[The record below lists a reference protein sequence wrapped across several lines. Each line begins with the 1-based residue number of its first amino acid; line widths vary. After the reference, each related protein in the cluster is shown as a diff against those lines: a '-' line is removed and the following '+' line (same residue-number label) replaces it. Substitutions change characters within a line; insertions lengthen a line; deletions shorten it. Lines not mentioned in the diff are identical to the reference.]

1 MADPRDT
8 PDPVDSDVDVDDVY
22 GEGGV
27 TPDLLDR
34 RPVVPRT
41 VASLYE
47 SRPGL
52 NPTHAVKTF
61 VEAVN
66 LQERYGHLRVVDDL
80 IGLQRRVGDTI
91 ERYTDKLRNAE
102 ARSGTSES
110 ARFGI
115 GHFGGER
122 AVVYVVDWS
131 FFAGSLGEVA
141 GEKFVQ
147 AAELAEREGLP
158 LISMGASSGV
168 RQHENVLGLVQMQR
182 MAAAANKF
190 QHTTNRPYV
199 SVLAGQVWGGM
210 SASAVPVADLIVALE
225 GTDYGFAGR
234 RVIETFEGREVPR
247 GLQSAEANYLDRNVD
262 VLVKDV
268 DELISFIGQV
278 LTSGRHSHRIKPGDR
293 DGARDEAAVAPGS
306 RTVTAGPEGFSA
318 ALWDRQEVEQSVDVP
333 RERRDRD
340 SASTRDSLMARYNEI
355 AAGAGRLDTEYFL
368 RHVFDA
374 AVPFYNHVRF
384 EDQKAYPSIIAALAS
399 LGGQSFMVIG
409 DQPSYTI
416 SGGYVG
422 KRPANPSPEDFE
434 YAVRMMTAAER
445 WDLPIVFFTDTLGA
459 MPSMAAE
466 RRGQSRAIAQSIKR
480 AASHPYPTISVISGA
495 MGSGGGLATTPFG
508 RETIMLDSALGFV
521 SEPRSTAS
529 ILYSV
534 ANPTVEQVGM
544 TLETMKASALDLKAQ
559 GLVDTIVHDA
569 DEPAETARE
578 LRAAITKGYN
588 DQHGLNPRRL
598 RRQADERL
606 RPRTLGK
613 LATVEERHAGSHEE
627 QPQQQHLGADETQ
640 RRHLRADEAPQQHRD
655 DHRPDPR
662 HAPEPGLT
670 TE

>member
-1 MADPRDT
+1 MAAPPEKHHASDTDP
-8 PDPVDSDVDVDDVY
+8 DVDDVY

-27 TPDLLDR
+27 TRDLLDR

-52 NPTHAVKTF
+52 NPTQAIATF
-61 VEAVN
+61 VESIS

-102 ARSGTSES
+102 ARSGTNES

-115 GHFGGER
+115 GDFGGQR
-122 AVVYVVDWS
+122 AVVYVVDWA

-190 QHTTNRPYV
+190 QHTTNRPYI

-262 VLVKDV
+262 VLVKGV
-268 DELISFIGQV
+268 EELVEFIGQV
-278 LTSGRHSHRIKPGDR
+278 LSSGRISHRLREEETLEELADS
-293 DGARDEAAVAPGS
+293 GS
-306 RTVTAGPEGFSA
+306 REVSAGPEGFSA
-318 ALWDRQEVEQSVDVP
+318 ALWGRQEVDQRIDVP
-333 RERRDRD
+333 RARRDRT
-340 SASTRDSLMARYNEI
+340 SGSPREALMARYNEI
-355 AAGAGRLDTEYFL
+355 AAGAGRLDTEFLL
-368 RHVFDA
+368 RHVFDS

-384 EDQKAYPSIIAALAS
+384 EDEKAYPSIVAALAT
-399 LGGQSFMVIG
+399 LGGQSFVVIG

-416 SGGYVG
+416 SGAYVG

-445 WDLPIVFFTDTLGA
+445 WELPIVFFTDTLGA

-480 AASHPYPTISVISGA
+480 AASHPFPTVSVITGA

-508 RETIMLDSALGFV
+508 RETIMFDSALGFV
-521 SEPRSTAS
+521 SEPRSTAT
-529 ILYSV
+529 ILYNES
-534 ANPTVEQVGM
+534 NPSLEQVGM

-569 DEPAETARE
+569 DNPLATVRE
-578 LRAAITKGYN
+578 LRSAIVKGYN
-588 DQHGLNPRRL
+588 AQHGLNPRRL
-598 RRQADERL
+598 RRQADDRL

-613 LATVEERHAGSHEE
+613 LASAEEKAADDGDGSD
-627 QPQQQHLGADETQ
+627 QQG
-640 RRHLRADEAPQQHRD
+640 
-655 DHRPDPR
+655 
-662 HAPEPGLT
+662 
-670 TE
+670 

>member
-1 MADPRDT
+1 MAAPPEKHHASDTDP
-8 PDPVDSDVDVDDVY
+8 DVDDVY

-27 TPDLLDR
+27 TRDLLDR

-52 NPTHAVKTF
+52 NPTRAIATF
-61 VEAVN
+61 VESIS

-102 ARSGTSES
+102 ARSGTNES

-115 GHFGGER
+115 GDFGGQR
-122 AVVYVVDWS
+122 AVVYVVDWA

-190 QHTTNRPYV
+190 QHTTNRPYI

-268 DELISFIGQV
+268 EELVEFIGQV
-278 LTSGRHSHRIKPGDR
+278 LSSGRVSHRLREEETLEELADS
-293 DGARDEAAVAPGS
+293 GS
-306 RTVTAGPEGFSA
+306 REVSAGPEGFSA
-318 ALWDRQEVEQSVDVP
+318 ALWGRQEVDQRIDVP
-333 RERRDRD
+333 RARRDRT
-340 SASTRDSLMARYNEI
+340 SGSPREALMARYNEI
-355 AAGAGRLDTEYFL
+355 AAGAGRLDTEFLL
-368 RHVFDA
+368 RHVFDS

-384 EDQKAYPSIIAALAS
+384 EDEKAYPSIVAALAT
-399 LGGQSFMVIG
+399 LGGQSFVVIG

-416 SGGYVG
+416 SGAYVG

-445 WDLPIVFFTDTLGA
+445 WELPIVFFTDTLGA

-480 AASHPYPTISVISGA
+480 AASHPFPTVSVITGA

-508 RETIMLDSALGFV
+508 RETIMFDSALGFV
-521 SEPRSTAS
+521 SEPRSTAT
-529 ILYSV
+529 ILYNES
-534 ANPTVEQVGM
+534 NPSLEQVGM

-569 DEPAETARE
+569 DNPLATVRE
-578 LRAAITKGYN
+578 LRSAIVKGYN
-588 DQHGLNPRRL
+588 AQHGLNPRRL
-598 RRQADERL
+598 RRQADDRL

-613 LATVEERHAGSHEE
+613 LASAEEKAADDGEGSD
-627 QPQQQHLGADETQ
+627 QHG
-640 RRHLRADEAPQQHRD
+640 
-655 DHRPDPR
+655 
-662 HAPEPGLT
+662 
-670 TE
+670 

>member
-1 MADPRDT
+1 MADSRDNR
-8 PDPVDSDVDVDDVY
+8 DSADLDGDIDDVY

-52 NPTHAVKTF
+52 NPTLAIGSF
-61 VEAVN
+61 VEAVS

-91 ERYTDKLRNAE
+91 ERYTDKLSRAE
-102 ARSGTSES
+102 ARSGTNES

-115 GHFGGER
+115 GHFHGER
-122 AVVYVVDWS
+122 AVVYVVDWA

-190 QHTTNRPYV
+190 QHTTNRPYI

-268 DELISFIGQV
+268 EELIDFVGQV
-278 LTSGRHSHRIKPGDR
+278 LRSGRTGHRLR
-293 DGARDEAAVAPGS
+293 DDDAGEELADSGS
-306 RTVTAGPEGFSA
+306 RTVTAGPEGFSP
-318 ALWDRQEVEQSVDVP
+318 ALWERQEASESVEIP
-333 RERRDRD
+333 RDRRDR
-340 SASTRDSLMARYNEI
+340 SAESPRDALMARYNEI
-355 AAGAGRLDTEYFL
+355 AAGAGRLDTEYLL
-368 RHVFDA
+368 RHVFDT

-384 EDQKAYPSIIAALAS
+384 EDEKTYPSIIAALAS
-399 LGGQSFMVIG
+399 LAGQSFIVIG

-422 KRPANPSPEDFE
+422 KKPPNPSPEDFE
-434 YAVRMMTAAER
+434 YAVRMITAAER
-445 WDLPIVFFTDTLGA
+445 WELPVVFFTDTLGA

-480 AASHPYPTISVISGA
+480 AASHPYPTVSVITGA

-508 RETIMLDSALGFV
+508 RETIMFDSALGFV

-534 ANPTVEQVGM
+534 ANPTIEQVGM

-569 DEPAETARE
+569 DNPAATARE
-578 LRAAITKGYN
+578 LRSAIIKGYN
-588 DQHGLNPRRL
+588 AQHGLNPRRL

-613 LATVEERHAGSHEE
+613 LATAEERHSQDE
-627 QPQQQHLGADETQ
+627 QQHQGAEE
-640 RRHLRADEAPQQHRD
+640 HSE
-655 DHRPDPR
+655 
-662 HAPEPGLT
+662 
-670 TE
+670 